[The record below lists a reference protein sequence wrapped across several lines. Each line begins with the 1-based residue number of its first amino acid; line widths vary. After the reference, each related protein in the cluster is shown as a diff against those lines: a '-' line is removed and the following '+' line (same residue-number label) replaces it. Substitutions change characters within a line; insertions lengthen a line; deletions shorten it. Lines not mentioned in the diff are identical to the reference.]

1 LLILIFAGA
10 GMADS
15 PSRDP
20 FGSGTETESEAE
32 SQDRERAD
40 RRKKREETKQAEFVD
55 ETILDEDEEEEE
67 DDPMEDDSDL
77 KECEERLRRI
87 KTAAADDGAPAV
99 PEVVC
104 NKKNYNVPF
113 VVKSKLSADLTGADS
128 RIPQALKKRMPLDL
142 NDSGKVKA
150 KVIADQYGANPVAD
164 PSGAED
170 SVFDSTYQS
179 VRSLRKNLSG
189 NMSLRGGGM
198 ETEKVGLG
206 SFSNKKDERVGKC
219 HKRFLIDK
227 KQNIT
232 FSFDPVS
239 MMCYNCTGGGHKVC
253 NEGGG
258 GGRRG
263 WWGGGGGGGVKSSSF
278 PIKTFRQ
285 HFRVPLVNA
294 RKLSGLK
301 MPPCRNSCNAG
312 LTLQKVER
320 FPPDLLS

>member
-1 LLILIFAGA
+1 
-10 GMADS
+10 MAES

-32 SQDRERAD
+32 SQDRERAE
-40 RRKKREETKQAEFVD
+40 RRKKREENKQVEFVD
-55 ETILDEDEEEEE
+55 ETILNEEEDEEE
-67 DDPMEDDSDL
+67 DDPMEDDSDI

-87 KTAAADDGAPAV
+87 RTAATEDGAPATV

-142 NDSGKVKA
+142 NDSGKVKV
-150 KVIADQYGANPVAD
+150 KVTADQYGANLVAD
-164 PSGAED
+164 PSGAD
-170 SVFDSTYQS
+170 DVVFDTTYQS
-179 VRSLRKNLSG
+179 VRSLRKNLKG

-206 SFSNKKDERVGKC
+206 SFSNKNDERVGKC
-219 HKRFLIDK
+219 HMRFLVDK

-239 MMCYNCTGGGHKVC
+239 MTCYNCSGGGHKVC

-258 GGRRG
+258 GD
-263 WWGGGGGGGVKSSSF
+263 VKSLSF

-285 HFRVPLVNA
+285 HFRAPPENA

-301 MPPCRNSCNAG
+301 MPHCRNSFNAG
-312 LTLQKVER
+312 LTSQKVER
-320 FPPDLLS
+320 SPRICCRNLFGHSPSYGRTQRIHL

>member
-1 LLILIFAGA
+1 
-10 GMADS
+10 MADS

-206 SFSNKKDERVGKC
+206 SLSNKKDERVGKC

-239 MMCYNCTGGGHKVC
+239 MTCYNCTGGGHKVC

-258 GGRRG
+258 GGA
-263 WWGGGGGGGVKSSSF
+263 SSLHPFQS
-278 PIKTFRQ
+278 
-285 HFRVPLVNA
+285 
-294 RKLSGLK
+294 KLSANTSVY
-301 MPPCRNSCNAG
+301 RW
-312 LTLQKVER
+312 
-320 FPPDLLS
+320 